1 MRKMVLDKK
10 RSTVDPIL
18 SKLAQKFSFISP
30 DVFTWISL
38 ICSMLA
44 ALFFYL
50 SSPENELFTNFLIFA
65 SLLVF
70 LNGLFDAID
79 GKIAKIRHLSS
90 KRGDF
95 LDHAIDRFADVFIVG
110 GLALS
115 PWCHLEFGFFAMIGM
130 LLTSYMGTQ
139 AQAVGMKRLYAG
151 LLGRADRIVV
161 LIFAP
166 IIQHLLLY
174 FDNSFVYRYSLL
186 DWVLIYLA
194 VVGIFTAVQRFTIT
208 LFSFK
213 KY

>member
-1 MRKMVLDKK
+1 MVLDKK
-10 RSTVDPIL
+10 RSAIDPIL
-18 SKLAQKFSFISP
+18 SIIAQKFSFFSP
-30 DVFTWISL
+30 DVFTWIAL
-38 ICSMLA
+38 ICSVLA

-50 SSPENELFTNFLIFA
+50 STPENETITNFLLFA
-65 SLLVF
+65 SILVF
-70 LNGLFDAID
+70 FNGLFDAID
-79 GKIAKIRHLSS
+79 GKIAKIRNLSS

-151 LLGRADRIVV
+151 LLGRADRIAL

-174 FDNSFVYRYSLL
+174 YNSPLLYGFSLL

-194 VVGIFTAVQRFTIT
+194 VVGIFTAVQRFAIT
-208 LFSFK
+208 LLSFK
-213 KY
+213 ERNR